1 MASFS
6 LGIVLENPVCTL
18 GLVVTSVQVT
28 LDQDPGSSPFHML
41 IMVGIR
47 LAFAGFK

>member
-28 LDQDPGSSPFHML
+28 LDQDPGSEQVPALPLSTC
-41 IMVGIR
+41 
-47 LAFAGFK
+47 